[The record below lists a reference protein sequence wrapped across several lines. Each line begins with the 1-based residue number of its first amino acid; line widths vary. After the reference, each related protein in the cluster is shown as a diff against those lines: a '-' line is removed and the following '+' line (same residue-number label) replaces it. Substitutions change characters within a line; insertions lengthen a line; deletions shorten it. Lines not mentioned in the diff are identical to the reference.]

1 MKSISKILSCVF
13 GYLFL
18 GLAVLVSA
26 EVIMRRLLGM
36 SLQGVN
42 ELGGYVLA
50 VSSCLAFS
58 VALVG
63 RSHIRIDVIHYR
75 LPGRAQAFMNWLTMV
90 LLALFGILLLWSS
103 SRIIYDT
110 VVYHSTAPTPWA
122 TPLLYPQSLW
132 YAGLIFFGALSTIFA
147 LRATNLLVQGR
158 FDELREDFQPN
169 AAKEE
174 LREELED
181 AARR

>member
-1 MKSISKILSCVF
+1 MKFISIILSCIF

-18 GLAVLVSA
+18 GLAFLVSA
-26 EVIMRRLLGM
+26 EVIMRRFLGM
-36 SLQGVN
+36 SLQGVD

-50 VSSCLAFS
+50 VSSCLAFC

-63 RSHIRIDVIHYR
+63 RSHIRIDLIHYR
-75 LPGRAQAFMNWLTMV
+75 LPGRVQAVMNWLTMV

-103 SRIIYDT
+103 SKIIHDT
-110 VVYHSTAPTPWA
+110 VLYHSTAPTPWA
-122 TPLLYPQSLW
+122 TPLVYPQSLW
-132 YAGLIFFGALSTIFA
+132 YAGLIFFGVLTSILAV
-147 LRATNLLVQGR
+147 RATSLLVKGR
-158 FDELREDFQPN
+158 FDELREAFQPN
-169 AAKEE
+169 ATKEE